1 VKMESLDAFNKKA
14 WENFTNNNHSTP
26 RPNGIAC
33 PKCAHELVDTNQGI
47 TLASYPPQ
55 KDVSCPECGY
65 RGYRW
70 C

>member
-33 PKCAHELVDTNQGI
+33 PLCGHELVDTDNTI
-47 TLASYPPQ
+47 LASYPPQ
-55 KDVSCPECGY
+55 KNVGCMECGY
-65 RGYRW
+65 RGYRIA
-70 C
+70 